1 MAAIL
6 VILVFEALVFIARAG
21 GTGGYILA
29 IPLARLDILNI
40 LHGGLVF
47 LAILLAKL
55 VFVIFLLG

>member
-1 MAAIL
+1 MAMQCIL
-6 VILVFEALVFIARAG
+6 LFVLWGGLV
-21 GTGGYILA
+21 ILA

-47 LAILLAKL
+47 LAILLARL